1 MNQKCSPEM
10 RERVL
15 WMLDQVR
22 ASGEHPNLMTAVRRV
37 AGLLGVSPETL
48 RVWHRRR
55 EVDTG
60 QRPGVPTEMIR
71 FLDEHREWF
80 GVEFLCR
87 VLKDVVPVESFAAE
101 DVGEYAGRVYDYHLE
116 HPELERLLRWEGLAF
131 DAGNPD
137 DERRLGLYRDK
148 TAAVEAGQR
157 AGGVTEEIDAD
168 HMIFLILS
176 LAGWWPS
183 VPQVARMLTGP
194 DTEAERARR
203 RESVVR
209 AARRIARP
217 D

>member
-1 MNQKCSPEM
+1 MVWDTEGTKRKIKEAATAEFAQYGLDGTTVEQIAKKAGVNK
-10 RERVL
+10 ERVYNYFGGKRDL
-15 WMLDQVR
+15 FAHVLRDELVK
-22 ASGEHPNLMTAVRRV
+22 V
-37 AGLLGVSPETL
+37 A
-48 RVWHRRR
+48 
-55 EVDTG
+55 
-60 QRPGVPTEMIR
+60 QA
-71 FLDEHREWF
+71 
-80 GVEFLCR
+80 
-87 VLKDVVPVESFAAE
+87 VPVESFATE

-137 DERRLGLYRDK
+137 DEQRLALYRDK

-157 AGGVTEEIDAD
+157 AGSVTEEIDAD

-176 LAGWWPS
+176 LAGWWSS
-183 VPQVARMLTGP
+183 VPQVARMLTGS
-194 DTEAERARR
+194 DTDAERARR

>member
-1 MNQKCSPEM
+1 MAWDTEATI
-10 RERVL
+10 RRILDAAVGEFAAHGLDGTTIERI
-15 WMLDQVR
+15 
-22 ASGEHPNLMTAVRRV
+22 AGV
-37 AGLLGVSPETL
+37 AGVNKERIYNYFGGKRDLFAHVL
-48 RVWHRRR
+48 R
-55 EVDTG
+55 
-60 QRPGVPTEMIR
+60 
-71 FLDEHREWF
+71 DEL
-80 GVEFLCR
+80 VK
-87 VLKDVVPVESFAAE
+87 VAQAVPVESFATK

-137 DERRLGLYRDK
+137 DEQRLALYRDK

-157 AGGVTEEIDAD
+157 AGSVTEEIDAD

-176 LAGWWPS
+176 LAGWWSS
-183 VPQVARMLTGP
+183 VPQVARMLTGS

-209 AARRIARP
+209 AARRITRP

>member
-1 MNQKCSPEM
+1 MAWDTEATKRRILDAAVAEFAAHGLDGTTI
-10 RERVL
+10 ERI
-15 WMLDQVR
+15 
-22 ASGEHPNLMTAVRRV
+22 AGV
-37 AGLLGVSPETL
+37 AGVNKERIYNYFGGKRDLFAHVL
-48 RVWHRRR
+48 R
-55 EVDTG
+55 
-60 QRPGVPTEMIR
+60 
-71 FLDEHREWF
+71 DEL
-80 GVEFLCR
+80 VK
-87 VLKDVVPVESFAAE
+87 VAQAVPVESFATE

-137 DERRLGLYRDK
+137 DEQRLGLYRDK

-157 AGGVTEEIDAD
+157 AGSVTEEIDAD

-176 LAGWWPS
+176 LAGWWSS
-183 VPQVARMLTGP
+183 VPQVARMLTGS

-209 AARRIARP
+209 AARRITRP